1 MSTNKPQPLAVIT
14 GGASGIGLGAVKR
27 FLKEGYEVLS
37 LDANKEAGDKS
48 INDLKSDTY
57 KLNFTHCDITNHSQ
71 IESIFNAL
79 FRGNTP

>member
-48 INDLKSDTY
+48 INDIK
-57 KLNFTHCDITNHSQ
+57 
-71 IESIFNAL
+71 
-79 FRGNTP
+79 